1 MQEKSIK
8 KSIFFERIE
17 QIIDYYDIKNVND
30 FAVNYLGYKSSQKIN
45 RLKEENTSPSFEI
58 LNDISTKFEKINP
71 GWLLTGKG
79 NMLIQES
86 IASEPPAIYHAKS
99 IEKKHNQQ
107 NIPLYDINA
116 AAGLKTLFAG
126 GKQNIVDTL
135 KIPNLSKVDGAM
147 FITGDSMYPL
157 LKSGDIVVFKQ
168 IHNIDFLHL
177 GDIYILAYEIDG
189 DEYVVVKYI
198 NHSEKEGCVK
208 LVSYNEHYTPI
219 DIPINSINTIAL
231 VKASVRYNTMQ

>member
-8 KSIFFERIE
+8 KSNFFERIE

-58 LNDISTKFEKINP
+58 LNDISNKFDKINP

-79 NMLIQES
+79 KMTNEDQADIS
-86 IASEPPAIYHAKS
+86 PIYYPKVT
-99 IEKKHNQQ
+99 EKKEDMQS
-107 NIPLYDINA
+107 IPLYDIKA
-116 AAGLKTLFAG
+116 AAGLKLLFTG
-126 GKQNIVDTL
+126 RKQNIVDTMR
-135 KIPNLSKVDGAM
+135 IPNLSKVDGAM

-157 LKSGDIVVFKQ
+157 LKSGDIVIFKQ
-168 IHNIDFLHL
+168 IHNIEYLHL

-189 DEYVVVKYI
+189 DEYVVVKYV
-198 NHSEKEGCVK
+198 NKSEKDGHVK
-208 LVSYNEHYTPI
+208 LVSYNEHYPPI
-219 DIPINSINTIAL
+219 DIPVDAINTIAL